1 MGAWIE
7 TEATAYGYGDVVVAP
22 RVVAWIETSMER
34 LYMVNKRVAPRMGAW
49 IETVCHLTLYL
60 IRIVAPRVGGALLC
74 LVLTLPLANE
84 VKKEQ
89 MAAQKEK

>member
-1 MGAWIE
+1 
-7 TEATAYGYGDVVVAP
+7 
-22 RVVAWIETSMER
+22 
-34 LYMVNKRVAPRMGAW
+34 
-49 IETVCHLTLYL
+49 
-60 IRIVAPRVGGALLC
+60 VGGALLC